1 MYFGYNPLGARLS
14 RAKGTELLIRD
25 LNTLYVEKL
34 TLKVLFTNQNRKS
47 KKAYPGSFDLVLG
60 VYVG

>member
-1 MYFGYNPLGARLS
+1 MSRLVYFGYNPLGARLS

-34 TLKVLFTNQNRKS
+34 TLKVLTAELPK
-47 KKAYPGSFDLVLG
+47 
-60 VYVG
+60 

>member
-1 MYFGYNPLGARLS
+1 MSRLVYFGYNPLGARLS

-34 TLKVLFTNQNRKS
+34 TLKVFHKS
-47 KKAYPGSFDLVLG
+47 KQEVKKSLSWQF
-60 VYVG
+60 